1 MRRPSRRATVR
12 SPMVTRDSPTL
23 AFVDQDGNISFE
35 GYNGDELVE
44 LVTMDDFKAQ
54 RALLQATVLRLDAL
68 ERRLP

>member
-1 MRRPSRRATVR
+1 
-12 SPMVTRDSPTL
+12 MVTRDSPTL